1 METTERYSGPAP
13 SDHLL
18 KYGHPT
24 VITKRFAASPT
35 KKGEKKD
42 GSRNSIIKSED
53 YNIVLS
59 VPPRPEKKPPKN
71 LNIFDIRSA
80 DDILDYILPPRLW
93 TENGLQYVQ
102 KVSRIP
108 ATRMDVLNL
117 QERLDNRLE
126 HLGARETG
134 ICPVRRELY
143 TQAFD
148 ELIRQATLE
157 CAERGLMLLR
167 VRDEIRMSIAAY
179 QTLFESS
186 MAYGMRKV
194 LLSEQGKNECTAKIT
209 DYNSRNISLQ
219 RQVDEWKEK
228 FDTLEKRNEEVRALD
243 SQRKL
248 EELEAVI
255 RTNEQLATVLDNI
268 TVQRSLVLN
277 TGSATDDL
285 AAMEE
290 VRAEK
295 KKKDET
301 ADDSHMDKGKMN
313 P

>member
-18 KYGHPT
+18 KYDHPT
-24 VITKRFAASPT
+24 VVTKRSAASSS

-42 GSRNSIIKSED
+42 GPRNSIIESED

-71 LNIFDIRSA
+71 LNILDIRSA

-93 TENGLQYVQ
+93 TEKGQQYVQ

-126 HLGARETG
+126 HLSARETG

-209 DYNSRNISLQ
+209 DYNSRNVSLQ
-219 RQVDEWKEK
+219 RQADEWKEK

-255 RTNEQLATVLDNI
+255 RTNDQLAAVLNNI
-268 TVQRSLVLN
+268 IIQRSLVLN

-290 VRAEK
+290 VRTDQ

-301 ADDSHMDKGKMN
+301 ADDPHTDKGKRS